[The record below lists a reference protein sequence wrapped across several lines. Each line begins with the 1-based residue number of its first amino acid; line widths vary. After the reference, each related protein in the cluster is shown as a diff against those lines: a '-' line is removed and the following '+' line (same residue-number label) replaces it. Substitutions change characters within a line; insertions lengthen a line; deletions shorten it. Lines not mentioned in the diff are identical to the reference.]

1 VEAARDEVDAR
12 IDRGHRLDD
21 VVDARMRAADHE
33 HHAVGRIE
41 GQRKLAQLERAGLSD
56 TSAIRC
62 MPGAICVVL
71 STSRMSACGHAAPK
85 RITSAGLPSK

>member
-1 VEAARDEVDAR
+1 MIASTVLTMLSMPGCEQPTTSTMPSGVSMASESSRSSSVP
-12 IDRGHRLDD
+12 
-21 VVDARMRAADHE
+21 
-33 HHAVGRIE
+33 
-41 GQRKLAQLERAGLSD
+41 GLSD

-71 STSRMSACGHAAPK
+71 SISRMSACGHAAPK